1 MLTDKKKLLIYA
13 HYYSPDVAS
22 TGQILQDLAEGLTD
36 AFDVTIICAVPSYT
50 GKVDDEYKSKRVFFE
65 KINGVNAV
73 RVRVPEFSKKSKLS
87 RIWNLLVYFI
97 IARHATKLV
106 GNQDIVFALSQPPIL
121 GGILGL
127 YGKKVLKDTNGNHP
141 KLVYQIQDFNPEQ
154 IEAVGYF
161 KIKFIID
168 LLRYLDKRTCRMSD
182 LVITVGRD
190 LIETLK
196 NRFGNLNV
204 PNHVMINNWIDD
216 KNVYPLGS
224 NEKNVASFK
233 DKYNIVDSFVF
244 MYSGNIGLYYDLP
257 GIIKVIEKFKGAKT
271 SDGRNV
277 VFAFVGDGS
286 VLDKLKDYTS
296 NNSLKNVVFIPYQNK
311 DDLIYSLNAADVHWC
326 INAKGIKGISVPSK
340 FYGIIAV
347 GKPVLGVLERES
359 EVELLIKDIKC
370 GLCSEPS
377 DYEAIENSIN
387 WFINNSSSSE
397 LANMGQSGFNYLK
410 KFLSKNISIDKYR
423 NALLNLK

>member
-1 MLTDKKKLLIYA
+1 MAIYKRKLLIYA

-36 AFDVTIICAVPSYT
+36 TFDITVICTVPSYT
-50 GKVDDEYKSKRVFFE
+50 GEIDSKYKGKRVFFE
-65 KINGVNAV
+65 TINGVNVV
-73 RVRVPEFSKKSKLS
+73 RVSVPEFSKKSKIS
-87 RIWNLLVYFI
+87 RVLNLLVYFFN
-97 IARHATKLV
+97 ARYATRLA

-141 KLVYQIQDFNPEQ
+141 KFVYQIQDFNPEQ

-224 NEKNVASFK
+224 NDKNVERFK
-233 DKYNIVDSFVF
+233 DKYNIADSFIF

-257 GIIKVIEKFKGAKT
+257 GIIKVIGKFKGAKT
-271 SDGRNV
+271 YDGRNV
-277 VFAFVGDGS
+277 VFSFVGDGS

-296 NNSLKNVVFIPYQNK
+296 NNSLKNVIFIPYQNK

-326 INAKGIKGISVPSK
+326 INARGIKGVSVPSK
-340 FYGIIAV
+340 FYGIVAV
-347 GKPVLGVLERES
+347 AKPVLGVLEAGS

-370 GLCSEPS
+370 GLCSAPG
-377 DYEAIENSIN
+377 DYKEIENNIN
-387 WFINNSSSSE
+387 WFINNSIDDS
-397 LANMGQSGFNYLK
+397 LKIIGQKGYDYLK
-410 KFLSKNISIDKYR
+410 KHLSKNISINKYK
-423 NALLNLK
+423 NALLDL

>member
-1 MLTDKKKLLIYA
+1 MI
-13 HYYSPDVAS
+13 AS
-22 TGQILQDLAEGLTD
+22 SI
-36 AFDVTIICAVPSYT
+36 
-50 GKVDDEYKSKRVFFE
+50 KSWV
-65 KINGVNAV
+65 
-73 RVRVPEFSKKSKLS
+73 
-87 RIWNLLVYFI
+87 W
-97 IARHATKLV
+97 
-106 GNQDIVFALSQPPIL
+106 
-121 GGILGL
+121 
-127 YGKKVLKDTNGNHP
+127 
-141 KLVYQIQDFNPEQ
+141 
-154 IEAVGYF
+154 
-161 KIKFIID
+161 
-168 LLRYLDKRTCRMSD
+168 
-182 LVITVGRD
+182 
-190 LIETLK
+190 
-196 NRFGNLNV
+196 
-204 PNHVMINNWIDD
+204 
-216 KNVYPLGS
+216 
-224 NEKNVASFK
+224 
-233 DKYNIVDSFVF
+233 
-244 MYSGNIGLYYDLP
+244 
-257 GIIKVIEKFKGAKT
+257 IIKVIEKFKGAKT

-340 FYGIIAV
+340 FSGIIAV